1 MAWTYTQTYDEYYD
15 FDKEL
20 YRLPDALQ
28 TSVDLRLT
36 FNVATRTC
44 YLVLTTNDDHGRQE
58 EHTPARYI
66 DWGTGV
72 TMLRAEGMEIPE
84 ELI

>member
-1 MAWTYTQTYDEYYD
+1 MTWTYTQTYDEYYD

-20 YRLPDALQ
+20 YRLPDALH

-36 FNVATRTC
+36 FNLETRTC
-44 YLVLTTNDDHGRQE
+44 YLVLTTNNDEGRQV
-58 EHTPARYI
+58 EHNPARYI

-72 TMLRAEGMEIPE
+72 AMLRAENMQIPE
-84 ELI
+84 ELT